1 MAVSRLPRPV
11 DPVFPKSGYA
21 VLRNLSVNCRLTRTD
36 RRALADHIQRADR
49 IGTGV
54 HTMLARL
61 LSQKLL
67 YTPVVE
73 DGRIGSRFATGGAR
87 LSYAI
92 DDLEPQSGHLLHE
105 TAPGSDQD
113 GLPVA
118 SLLGATLIGMQA
130 GSRAPLLQA
139 DGSFR
144 RLWLIGLGDS
154 SPRPGP

>member
-1 MAVSRLPRPV
+1 MPLSRLPQPV
-11 DPVFPKSGYA
+11 DPAFPRSGYA
-21 VLRNLSVNCRLTRTD
+21 VLRDLSVNCRLSRTD

-54 HTMLARL
+54 HIMLARL

-73 DGRIGSRFATGGAR
+73 DDRIGPPYATGGAR
-87 LSYAI
+87 LTYAI
-92 DDLEPQSGHLLHE
+92 DDLEPRSGHLRHE
-105 TAPGSDQD
+105 TTPDFGQD
-113 GLPVA
+113 SIPVA
-118 SLLGATLIGMQA
+118 TLLGATLIGMQA